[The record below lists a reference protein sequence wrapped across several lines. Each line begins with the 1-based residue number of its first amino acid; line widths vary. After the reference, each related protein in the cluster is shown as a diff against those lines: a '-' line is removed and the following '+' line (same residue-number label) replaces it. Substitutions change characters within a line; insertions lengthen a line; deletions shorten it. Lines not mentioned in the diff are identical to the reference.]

1 MLLSYPLLEKLAKEQ
16 KTVFVL
22 GDFNVDFLKYEQ
34 HKATNEFLDS
44 LSSNMFLLYITQ
56 PTRITSH
63 SKFIIH
69 SIFSNYISQEIISG
83 NLTAIS
89 DYLPQFLIA
98 PLIFSNAPNK
108 KSNISECDWSKFN
121 HEEFILDYFAMDWPN
136 ILKLQNKDTN
146 TSFQNSFDSMSRI
159 LQKHA
164 PLKKLSKYELKFKTK
179 PWVTTALQKSI
190 SIKNNLF
197 SDFINKKRPYTEN

>member
-44 LSSNMFLLYITQ
+44 VSSNMFLLYITQ

-63 SKFIIH
+63 SKFIID

-108 KSNISECDWSKFN
+108 KSNISERDWSKFN

-179 PWVTTALQKSI
+179 P
-190 SIKNNLF
+190 
-197 SDFINKKRPYTEN
+197 